1 MDKLRIIIGNFH
13 SWGLSVTQW
22 ITASRVG
29 IIDNHFQRE
38 KKQKK
43 KKYPGELFLHGW
55 IQSGER
61 KHNSRVSRWTRRD
74 KQAVCHPLSFLPFP
88 HSPQRS
94 VHLQKIRVYTHSR
107 ERLTLENFTLKWIHT
122 EQRWL
127 NRILSRIYFQSS
139 IFWLCVCF
147 FFFFL
152 KSNNGRFRS
161 NNLFI
166 SLRSDRSDLEPS
178 VQDPT
183 HLISRAREPNSS
195 LFFLSSLSLFL
206 SLSLPFLSNAKPRTK
221 ISIQDP
227 SSFLTG
233 VSRTEIT

>member
-1 MDKLRIIIGNFH
+1 MDEFRVESENTI
-13 SWGLSVTQW
+13 VE
-22 ITASRVG
+22 SRVE
-29 IIDNHFQRE
+29 R
-38 KKQKK
+38 
-43 KKYPGELFLHGW
+43 GEISKRFA
-55 IQSGER
+55 IPS
-61 KHNSRVSRWTRRD
+61 
-74 KQAVCHPLSFLPFP
+74 PFS
-88 HSPQRS
+88 HSPTPHNAVSICKRY
-94 VHLQKIRVYTHSR
+94 VYT
-107 ERLTLENFTLKWIHT
+107 LTLENDWLLRISLSNGFTLNNVDWT
-122 EQRWL
+122 EFCPVY
-127 NRILSRIYFQSS
+127 IFSRVYSDCA
-139 IFWLCVCF
+139 CV